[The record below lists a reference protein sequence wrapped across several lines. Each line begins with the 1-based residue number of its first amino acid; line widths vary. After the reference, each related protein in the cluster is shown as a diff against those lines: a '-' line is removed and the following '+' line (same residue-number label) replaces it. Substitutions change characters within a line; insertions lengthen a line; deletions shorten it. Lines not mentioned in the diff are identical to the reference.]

1 MSQAPSEYGSV
12 SSEGHGDNYHL
23 SSRAASSG
31 GGGFARGDEASIEAL
46 RMREREVAG
55 GEAGVGGLGGSR
67 PLFAPGLVALR
78 SGESRRAASTAA
90 TVGTSSPTPSLG
102 GVSELPDAA
111 DKAES
116 RRGSSGSGVTLA
128 SLRPPSRGSEMGL
141 GDGER
146 GMKRGAL
153 LVIEGLDRAGKTTQ
167 VERLVQELDAR
178 LVKFPGE
185 LNAKQAP
192 SEVPSRRSDGLANS
206 CPEVCSTD
214 DWSLPRF

>member
-1 MSQAPSEYGSV
+1 
-12 SSEGHGDNYHL
+12 
-23 SSRAASSG
+23 
-31 GGGFARGDEASIEAL
+31 
-46 RMREREVAG
+46 
-55 GEAGVGGLGGSR
+55 
-67 PLFAPGLVALR
+67 
-78 SGESRRAASTAA
+78 
-90 TVGTSSPTPSLG
+90 
-102 GVSELPDAA
+102 
-111 DKAES
+111 
-116 RRGSSGSGVTLA
+116 
-128 SLRPPSRGSEMGL
+128 MGL

-146 GMKRGAL
+146 GLKRGAL

-192 SEVPSRRSDGLANS
+192 SEVPSRRSDALANS